1 VFKPRR
7 RRSEPDPLL
16 VARIEARRAVAAV
29 AAQIN
34 DTVGKLGMFSSD
46 LVALSE
52 QLSRLQAL
60 AEDSM
65 EEGGDQ

>member
-1 VFKPRR
+1 V
-7 RRSEPDPLL
+7 RS
-16 VARIEARRAVAAV
+16 ACEARRAVAAV